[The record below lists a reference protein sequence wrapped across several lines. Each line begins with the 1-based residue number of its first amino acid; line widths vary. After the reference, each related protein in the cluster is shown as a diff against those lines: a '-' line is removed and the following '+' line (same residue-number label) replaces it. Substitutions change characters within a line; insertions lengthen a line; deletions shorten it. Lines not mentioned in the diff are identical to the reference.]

1 MQLFITGIGT
11 EIGKTL
17 VSAIFTEA
25 LQADYFKVLQSG
37 NLDELDRDT
46 VKNLISNSNSK
57 FHNEKYL
64 LSQPL
69 SPHTSAAIDGI
80 EIKLD
85 NIILPQTNNHLIIEG
100 AGGVLVPLNKKETI
114 LDLIKKIN
122 VPIVLVSKNYLG
134 SINHT
139 LLTFEILK
147 ANNIQILG
155 LVFNGDLNE
164 SGETWIE
171 NYTKLPVLLRVKNE
185 INLSPEII
193 KKYAVELKNNLTNL
207 KLL

>member
-1 MQLFITGIGT
+1 M
-11 EIGKTL
+11 
-17 VSAIFTEA
+17 
-25 LQADYFKVLQSG
+25 
-37 NLDELDRDT
+37 
-46 VKNLISNSNSK
+46 
-57 FHNEKYL
+57 
-64 LSQPL
+64 
-69 SPHTSAAIDGI
+69 
-80 EIKLD
+80 
-85 NIILPQTNNHLIIEG
+85 
-100 AGGVLVPLNKKETI
+100 
-114 LDLIKKIN
+114 
-122 VPIVLVSKNYLG
+122 VSKNYLG